1 MAEILPNQHYQ
12 KAGVP
17 KAKKTSLRVDL
28 TPMVDLGFLLIAF
41 FIFTTSISQPTVMKL
56 AMPDDRDIIDSSL
69 APAGKT
75 LNLILGTDNNVYVFN
90 GNEVNNIKNI
100 GTSATAI
107 RNAILHKKNEI
118 KNMYGSDSGMIVLI
132 KPTPV
137 CTYANVVNALDEML
151 ICNIK
156 TYVLEDASTDEL
168 NYLKLQ

>member
-1 MAEILPNQHYQ
+1 MAEILPNQHRQ

-17 KAKKTSLRVDL
+17 KTKKTSLRVDL

-69 APAGKT
+69 APANKT
-75 LNLILGTDNNVYVFN
+75 LNLILGADNKTYSYS
-90 GNEVNNIKNI
+90 GLQLNNIKNI

-107 RNAILHKKNEI
+107 RNAILQKKNEI

-132 KPTPV
+132 KPAPV
-137 CTYANVVNALDEML
+137 STYANVINALDEML
-151 ICNIK
+151 ICNVK
-156 TYVLEDASTDEL
+156 TYMLEDASADEIISI
-168 NYLKLQ
+168 K

>member
-1 MAEILPNQHYQ
+1 MAEILPTQHHQ

-56 AMPDDRDIIDSSL
+56 VMPDDGDSSH
-69 APAGKT
+69 ASASKT
-75 LNLILGTDNNVYVFN
+75 LNLILGTDNSVYVFN

-100 GTSATAI
+100 GSSATAI

-151 ICNIK
+151 ICNIE
-156 TYVLEDASTDEL
+156 TYVLEDASADEL